1 MGKVYFVGAG
11 PGEFELIT
19 LKGLE
24 CIKHCDVI
32 LYDRLISNKFMQ
44 YLRPDCK
51 LIYVGKESGKH
62 SKTQEEINQ
71 LVIESALEFNYV
83 VRLKGGD
90 PFVFGRGGEE
100 IEAIKSH
107 KISFEV
113 IPGVTSA
120 IAVPS
125 SVGIPV
131 THRGLSQSFH
141 VICGHTSDTQDNLT
155 EDYEQL
161 AKLKGTLVFLM
172 GLGKI
177 SMITTK
183 LITHGMAVDT
193 PAAVISKG
201 TTGESKTIRG
211 TVQTIASMTK
221 ENKIQSPGIIVIG
234 QTASCKMIWQE
245 EKQQEKQQDKQQSDS
260 SLEGTNVGIIGTK
273 RIRDKIDRKLQ
284 EEGAISHW
292 LPMEVV
298 KIKEIEKLDDI
309 LKEIKSID
317 WIAFTSQNGVT
328 VFFQWLREKKIDIRT
343 MAHIRYGVIGQGT
356 RECLWEYGINADFIS
371 SIPMAKV
378 FGEELSLILEP
389 HERVLIPRA
398 KQGSKLLLD
407 AMDHGGTQYIEVPIY
422 DVVGKKD
429 TQLYSRSQKLDWIV
443 FCSSSGV
450 HQYYQQYF
458 SQRDTTEVEENTTK
472 VGCIGEITADTLRQY
487 GIEPQVVASV
497 STVEELIKQM
507 KAYRE

>member
-44 YLRPDCK
+44 YLRPECK
-51 LIYVGKESGKH
+51 LIYVGKASGTH
-62 SKTQEEINQ
+62 SKTQDEINQ
-71 LVIESALEFNYV
+71 LIIESALEFNHV

-90 PFVFGRGGEE
+90 PFVFGRCGEE
-100 IEAIKSH
+100 IEAIKH
-107 KISFEV
+107 HNIVFEV

-141 VICGHTSDTQDNLT
+141 VICGHTSDTSDHLT

-172 GLGKI
+172 GLGRI
-177 SMITTK
+177 S
-183 LITHGMAVDT
+183 LITYQLIAHGMAVDT

-201 TTGESKTIRG
+201 TTQESKTIMG
-211 TVQTIASMTK
+211 TVQTIGRLTK
-221 ENKIQSPGIIVIG
+221 ESKIQSPGIIVIG
-234 QTASCKMIWQE
+234 QTASCEMIWKE
-245 EKQQEKQQDKQQSDS
+245 DNQQSDS
-260 SLEGTNVGIIGTK
+260 SLDGSNVGIIGTK
-273 RIRDKIDRKLQ
+273 RIRDKIDRRLQ
-284 EEGAISHW
+284 VEGAISHW
-292 LPMEVV
+292 LIPMEVM
-298 KIKEIEKLDDI
+298 KTREIEKLNDI
-309 LKEIKSID
+309 FKEIKSID
-317 WIAFTSQNGVT
+317 WIAFTSQNGVN

-343 MAHIRYGVIGQGT
+343 MAHIKYGVIGQGT
-356 RECLWEYGINADFIS
+356 RECLWDYGINADFIS
-371 SIPMAKV
+371 SISMAKE
-378 FGEELSLILEP
+378 FGEELSFVMKP

-398 KQGSKLLLD
+398 KQGSKGVLD
-407 AMDHGGTQYIEVPIY
+407 ALERGGAQYIEVPIY
-422 DVVGKKD
+422 DVVGKDD
-429 TQLYSRSQKLDWIV
+429 TELYHRSQNLDWCV

-450 HQYYQQYF
+450 HNYYQQYL
-458 SQRDTTEVEENTTK
+458 SQRDITEVEKSTTK
-472 VGCIGEITADTLRQY
+472 IGCIGEITADTLRQY

-497 STVEELIKQM
+497 STVEELVEQI
-507 KAYRE
+507 KAYRK

>member
-19 LKGLE
+19 LKGFE
-24 CIKHCDVI
+24 CIKRCDVI
-32 LYDRLISNKFMQ
+32 LYDRLISNNFMQ
-44 YLRPDCK
+44 YLRSDCK
-51 LIYVGKESGKH
+51 SIYVGKESGTH
-62 SKTQEEINQ
+62 SKSQEEINQ
-71 LVIESALEFNYV
+71 LLIESALEFNHV

-100 IEAIKSH
+100 IEALNNH
-107 KISFEV
+107 NISFEV

-120 IAVPS
+120 IAVPA

-141 VICGHTSDTQDNLT
+141 VICGHTSDTKDHLT

-172 GLGKI
+172 GLGRI
-177 SMITTK
+177 AQITDK
-183 LITHGMAVDT
+183 LITHGMAEDT

-201 TTGESKTIRG
+201 TTRESRTIRG
-211 TVQTIASMTK
+211 TVQTIGRLTK
-221 ENKIQSPGIIVIG
+221 ESKIQSPAILVIG
-234 QTASCKMIWQE
+234 QTASCEMICKE
-245 EKQQEKQQDKQQSDS
+245 DNQQSAS
-260 SLEGTNVGIIGTK
+260 SIAGTNIGIIGTR

-284 EEGAISHW
+284 AEGAISHW
-292 LPMEVV
+292 LIPMEVI
-298 KIKEIEKLDDI
+298 KTKEIEKLDDI
-309 LKEIKSID
+309 FKEIKSID
-317 WIAFTSQNGVT
+317 WIAFTSQNGVI

-343 MAHIRYGVIGQGT
+343 IAHIKYAVIGQGT
-356 RECLWEYGINADFIS
+356 RECLWNYGINADFIS
-371 SIPMAKV
+371 FIPMAKE
-378 FGEELSLILEP
+378 FGEELSLIMKP

-407 AMDHGGTQYIEVPIY
+407 AMDRGGVQYLEVPIY
-422 DVVGKKD
+422 DVVGKDD
-429 TQLYSRSQKLDWIV
+429 TELYHRNQKLDWCV

-450 HQYYQQYF
+450 HHYYQQYL
-458 SQRDTTEVEENTTK
+458 SQRDTTGVEKSTTK
-472 VGCIGEITADTLRQY
+472 IGCIGEITADTLKQY

-497 STVEELIKQM
+497 STIEGLIEQM